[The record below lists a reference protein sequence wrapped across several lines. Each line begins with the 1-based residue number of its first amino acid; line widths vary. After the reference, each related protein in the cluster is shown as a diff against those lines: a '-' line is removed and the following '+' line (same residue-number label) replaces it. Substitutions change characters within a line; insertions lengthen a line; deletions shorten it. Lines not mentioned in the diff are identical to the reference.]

1 MYLSAMIMY
10 LSAIRVKKKVYK
22 RLYIK
27 HIQGYVK
34 RLRFNKI
41 LLRVSKREI
50 TFPYGRNFKEKKRNT
65 KGYVNVSPI
74 DMQYED
80 F

>member
-50 TFPYGRNFKEKKRNT
+50 TFPYGRNFKEKKET
-65 KGYVNVSPI
+65 LKVMSMFPL
-74 DMQYED
+74 
-80 F
+80 